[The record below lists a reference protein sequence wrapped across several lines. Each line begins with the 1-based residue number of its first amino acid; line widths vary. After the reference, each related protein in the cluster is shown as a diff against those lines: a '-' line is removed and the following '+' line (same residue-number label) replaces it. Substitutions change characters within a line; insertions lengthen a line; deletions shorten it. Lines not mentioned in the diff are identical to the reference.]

1 MDIEHRRVPAM
12 GAGSKWVEHAYFRKD
27 RQLSERHA
35 VEHWGDT
42 LRDTEQSHMNF
53 HLKTKATSGA

>member
-1 MDIEHRRVPAM
+1 M